1 MNDARQRGA
10 LGFAMRAGKCIAGD
24 FACERAVKRGGACLI
39 ALDTEASS
47 ATKERYFGMPHASVN
62 LADFEKADMGHAI
75 GKAGRMVAAVTDER
89 FAQMILGASAPGNH
103 AN

>member
-47 ATKERYFGMPHASVN
+47 ATKERYFGMCERAGIPCVTIV
-62 LADFEKADMGHAI
+62 DMGQAI